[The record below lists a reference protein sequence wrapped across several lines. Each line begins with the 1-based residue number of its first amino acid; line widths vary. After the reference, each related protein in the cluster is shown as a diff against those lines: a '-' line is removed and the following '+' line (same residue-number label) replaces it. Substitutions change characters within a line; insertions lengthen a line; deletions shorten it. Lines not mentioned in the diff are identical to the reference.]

1 MKKKDDG
8 HCPLAEWLF
17 MENWV
22 SQDIMKIEAKTNLYR
37 NKEKNQINTNDEMTE
52 RLLFLL

>member
-1 MKKKDDG
+1 MKKRDDG
-8 HCPLAEWLF
+8 HCSLGEWLF

-37 NKEKNQINTNDEMTE
+37 NKEKNQINTNDEMAE

>member
-8 HCPLAEWLF
+8 HCSLGEWLF